1 MPNAYHGGM
10 STKDTHYGI
19 WTTAWGPV
27 GAVASEAGL
36 TRFVLPHYALSDLEQ
51 LLAWEHKGARR
62 DDAAFAELA
71 DLTRNYFNGKLV
83 DFRSI
88 PCAMPGGKGLH
99 AAVLAACREIPYGQ
113 TVSYGELAR
122 QIGQPEA
129 ARPVA
134 ACLGK
139 NAIPLIIPCHRVTY
153 SGGGLG
159 GFSAPGGTQ
168 IKQRMLDLEAKNR
181 APKVS

>member
-1 MPNAYHGGM
+1 M
-10 STKDTHYGI
+10 SAKADRYAV

-27 GAVASEAGL
+27 GAVASDAGL
-36 TRFVLPHYALSDLEQ
+36 TRFVLPHYTMSDLDQ

-62 DDAAFAELA
+62 DDASFANLI
-71 DLTRNYFNGKLV
+71 DLTRRYFNGESV
-83 DFRSI
+83 DFRTVA
-88 PCAMPGGKGLH
+88 CAMPAGKGLH
-99 AAVLAACREIPYGQ
+99 AAVLAACREIAYGS

-129 ARPVA
+129 ARAVA

-139 NAIPLIIPCHRVTY
+139 NAIPLVIPCHRVTY

-159 GFSAPGGTQ
+159 GFSAPGGVQ
-168 IKQRMLDLEAKNR
+168 IKQRMLELESKKNG
-181 APKVS
+181 